1 MDSLM
6 RFGRPGCL
14 AVLKHFNEWICQND
28 KNPDFSRDQIAYT
41 KVAKDLWF
49 SSPKHEVLQDLWNN
63 RVKNKDPMRGCLR
76 KVLFVCNQIKKIRCS
91 KSSACPCSGYLNGQ
105 DSRHGYPLEEEETM
119 VFRGPA
125 PCRQTFAHALQTTRE
140 NGKWSH
146 VSIFYHSM
154 RCTSC
159 FLILQTATLEATLRP
174 APRRPGNW

>member
-1 MDSLM
+1 M

-119 VFRGPA
+119 VLRGSA
-125 PCRQTFAHALQTTRE
+125 PCRQTFAHALQTFGMFARE
-140 NGKWSH
+140 RGEKSH
-146 VSIFYHSM
+146 VSIFYH
-154 RCTSC
+154 
-159 FLILQTATLEATLRP
+159 
-174 APRRPGNW
+174 